1 MVERNE
7 IQLSP
12 LLIALASILWATD
25 TPFRLPAVQALDPVW
40 VVLFEHFVGLA
51 SLLVWAVVKKRK
63 EVFQL
68 RLADWIGAIL
78 VGGGGSAMA
87 TVFFTASFRLI
98 NPSLTI
104 LLQKLQPILVILL
117 ASLFLKEKPKKG
129 FFPWAF
135 LALGSAVILSFPDF
149 NFTFLKEGIDLHS
162 RGVLYAVGAA
172 ILWAIATISGKFLL
186 RKNAPG
192 TVTFWRYSFG
202 FCTLLGITLLSHFSW
217 ATPAAFSTLAS
228 SSVLKSLLYISIVPG
243 ILSMVAYYAGLL
255 RTPAS
260 SATLIELL
268 YPVSAVLINTL
279 ILELP
284 LNPIQLGAG
293 TILLI
298 AVLKISWDS
307 QKSQ

>member
-1 MVERNE
+1 MERNE

-12 LLIALASILWATD
+12 LLIALAAILWATD

-40 VVLFEHFVGLA
+40 VVLFEHFIGLT
-51 SLLVWAVVKKRK
+51 SLLVWAGVKKRK
-63 EVFQL
+63 EVL
-68 RLADWIGAIL
+68 ELKITDWIGAIL
-78 VGGGGSAMA
+78 IGGGGSALA

-117 ASLFLKEKPKKG
+117 ASLFLKEKPKKS

-149 NFTFLKEGIDLHS
+149 NFTFLREGIDLHS
-162 RGVLYAVGAA
+162 RGILYAVGAA

-186 RKNAPG
+186 RRNSPG

-202 FCTLLGITLLSHFSW
+202 FFTLLGITLLSQFSW
-217 ATPAAFSTLAS
+217 SNSQTLSAFAS
-228 SSVLKSLLYISIVPG
+228 SSILKSLLYISIVPG

-260 SATLIELL
+260 TATLIELL

-284 LNPIQLGAG
+284 LNPVQLGAG
-293 TILLI
+293 TVLLI

-307 QKSQ
+307 QKSK